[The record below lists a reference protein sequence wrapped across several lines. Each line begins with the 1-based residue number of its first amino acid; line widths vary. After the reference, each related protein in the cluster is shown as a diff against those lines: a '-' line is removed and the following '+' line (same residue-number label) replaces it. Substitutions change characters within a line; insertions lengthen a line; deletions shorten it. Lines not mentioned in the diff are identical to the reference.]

1 MRVAVHW
8 STSRKHRVLRNA
20 QNVFMFLGC
29 AAVGFCAFAY
39 FHAGAFQAYEQ
50 WRFAKTLQSS
60 VHDVSESTPTHPPE
74 SLRLLAH
81 EGSPVGRIEIPRLAL
96 SVIVAEG
103 IKPRTLRLAVGHI
116 PGTAFPDESGNV
128 GIAGHRDTFFR
139 ELGKIRRDDIII
151 VGTLGGSSE
160 YSVDWTRV
168 ANPRISMF
176 WIFQVS
182 LCSRSLLAIRFTT
195 QARHLKGL
203 LCGQGGSTRCGFKRH
218 PRARSRTRHC
228 SARLRASAVNPGSSR
243 ILDSGRPFS
252 HSSAASTAL
261 AAKSVPGGP
270 SSLAIA
276 KRGFRKRDSGD
287 RWRSSLSSST
297 SSAERGS
304 SMAMCSCSEHS

>member
-1 MRVAVHW
+1 
-8 STSRKHRVLRNA
+8 
-20 QNVFMFLGC
+20 MFLGC

-60 VHDVSESTPTHPPE
+60 VHEVSESTPTHPPE

-151 VGTLGGSSE
+151 VSTLGGSSE

-168 ANPRISMF
+168 VKPKDINVPFYYAGP
-176 WIFQVS
+176 
-182 LCSRSLLAIRFTT
+182 APERFVV
-195 QARHLKGL
+195 
-203 LCGQGGSTRCGFKRH
+203 
-218 PRARSRTRHC
+218 RARRINQMRFQKASEGPLPHSALFGAPQGVGRQSR
-228 SARLRASAVNPGSSR
+228 
-243 ILDSGRPFS
+243 
-252 HSSAASTAL
+252 
-261 AAKSVPGGP
+261 
-270 SSLAIA
+270 
-276 KRGFRKRDSGD
+276 
-287 RWRSSLSSST
+287 
-297 SSAERGS
+297 
-304 SMAMCSCSEHS
+304 

>member
-1 MRVAVHW
+1 
-8 STSRKHRVLRNA
+8 
-20 QNVFMFLGC
+20 MFLGC

-60 VHDVSESTPTHPPE
+60 VHEVSESTPTHPPE

-151 VGTLGGSSE
+151 VSTLGGSSE

-168 ANPRISMF
+168 AKPKDINVLDISSQPVLTLVTCYPF
-176 WIFQVS
+176 YY
-182 LCSRSLLAIRFTT
+182 AGPAPERFVV
-195 QARHLKGL
+195 
-203 LCGQGGSTRCGFKRH
+203 
-218 PRARSRTRHC
+218 RARRINQMRFQKASEGPLPHSALFGAPQGVGRQSR
-228 SARLRASAVNPGSSR
+228 
-243 ILDSGRPFS
+243 
-252 HSSAASTAL
+252 
-261 AAKSVPGGP
+261 
-270 SSLAIA
+270 
-276 KRGFRKRDSGD
+276 
-287 RWRSSLSSST
+287 
-297 SSAERGS
+297 
-304 SMAMCSCSEHS
+304 